1 MDPSDVHFFVNSLR
15 LTFSYLEVSPYHIS
29 VFFLVIVLLSNLALL
44 QMAHETSLT
53 LRLQSPITIEISFK
67 AGHG

>member
-29 VFFLVIVLLSNLALL
+29 VFFLVIVLLSNLAL
-44 QMAHETSLT
+44 
-53 LRLQSPITIEISFK
+53 
-67 AGHG
+67 